1 MNQTVAV
8 VFGTFAPM
16 HKGHLDLIERAK
28 LACGQVYV
36 VVSGYDKDRGDLI
49 GLDLLTRF
57 RAIQS
62 QFEGDDFV
70 EVRALDETDLPPYP
84 DGWDLWLD
92 RLLGLLDLSEHQ
104 VPVFYV
110 SEEEYAQELQRRG
123 YQAHFSARKFGISAT
138 LIRENPQQYQDY
150 IAPAFLAF
158 FWKGSHVKQ
167 YRKNA

>member
-1 MNQTVAV
+1 MNQPIAV

-28 LACGQVYV
+28 LACGQVCV
-36 VVSGYDKDRGDLI
+36 VVSGYDRDRGDLI

-92 RLLGLLDLSEHQ
+92 RLLALLDLSEHQ

-110 SEEEYAQELQRRG
+110 SEEEYAQELHRRG
-123 YQAHFSARKFGISAT
+123 YQAYFSPRKFGISAT
-138 LIRENPQQYQDY
+138 LIREHPQQYQDY

-158 FWKGSHVKQ
+158 FGKE
-167 YRKNA
+167 RL

>member
-1 MNQTVAV
+1 MIQTIAV

-28 LACGQVYV
+28 LDCGQVCV
-36 VVSGYDKDRGDLI
+36 VVSGFDRDRGDLI

-62 QFEGDDFV
+62 QFEEDDFV
-70 EVRALDETDLPPYP
+70 EVRALDETDLPAYP

-104 VPVFYV
+104 LPVFYV
-110 SEEEYAQELQRRG
+110 SEEEYAQELQNRG
-123 YQAHFSARKFGISAT
+123 YQAHYSPRKFGISAT
-138 LIRENPQQYQDY
+138 LIREQPQQYQDY
-150 IAPAFLAF
+150 
-158 FWKGSHVKQ
+158 S
-167 YRKNA
+167 

>member
-1 MNQTVAV
+1 MNQTIAV

-28 LACGQVYV
+28 LACVQVRI
-36 VVSGYDKDRGDLI
+36 VVSGYDKDRGGLI
-49 GLDLLTRF
+49 GLDLTKRF
-57 RAIQS
+57 QFAQG

-92 RLLGLLDLSEHQ
+92 RLLGLLNLSEHQ

-110 SEEEYAQELQRRG
+110 SEEEYAQELQNRG
-123 YQAHFSARKFGISAT
+123 YQAYFSPRKFGISAT
-138 LIRENPQQYQDY
+138 LIRENPEKYRDY
-150 IAPAFLAF
+150 IALAFVDFLAE
-158 FWKGSHVKQ
+158 Q
-167 YRKNA
+167 E

>member
-1 MNQTVAV
+1 MNQTIAV

-28 LACGQVYV
+28 SACGQVCV

-84 DGWDLWLD
+84 DGWDLWLE

-110 SEEEYAQELQRRG
+110 SEEEYAQELHSRG
-123 YQAHFSARKFGISAT
+123 YQAHFSPRKFGISAT
-138 LIRENPQQYQDY
+138 LIREQPQQYQDY

-158 FWKGSHVKQ
+158 FGKE
-167 YRKNA
+167 RL

>member
-1 MNQTVAV
+1 MNQTIAV

-28 LACGQVYV
+28 LACGQVCV
-36 VVSGYDKDRGDLI
+36 VVSGYDRDRGDLI

-57 RAIQS
+57 GAIQS

-84 DGWDLWLD
+84 DGWDLWLE

-110 SEEEYAQELQRRG
+110 SEEEYAQELHSRG
-123 YQAHFSARKFGISAT
+123 YQAHFSPRKAT
-138 LIRENPQQYQDY
+138 LIREQPQQYQDY

-158 FWKGSHVKQ
+158 FWKGKTVKQ
-167 YRKNA
+167 HRKNA